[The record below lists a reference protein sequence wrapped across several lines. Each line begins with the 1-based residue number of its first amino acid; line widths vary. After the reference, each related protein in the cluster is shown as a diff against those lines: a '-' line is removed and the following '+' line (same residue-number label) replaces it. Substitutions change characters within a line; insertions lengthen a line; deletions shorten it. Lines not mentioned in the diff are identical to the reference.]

1 MGVVMT
7 EPIVPLEH
15 QDTDHQAVTENREV
29 CPIDQPASYD
39 DVHSLALC
47 LCEHEGLTFGNA
59 LRLAAA
65 DLDFMLLFPRE
76 PSAVGHAVV
85 EVV

>member
-1 MGVVMT
+1 MT
-7 EPIVPLEH
+7 KPIVPLE
-15 QDTDHQAVTENREV
+15 QWDTFHQAAVEDGEV
-29 CPIDQPASYD
+29 CPMDRPASYD

-76 PSAVGHAVV
+76 PSAAGHALV
-85 EVV
+85 EAV